1 MQLDATWPPSGP
13 PGGPARSPGDG
24 LVTALLGLLDVE
36 LRRRGRCWRVV
47 ERDRVEV
54 ALVGEPWPGRGAD
67 LRPLRTRMAERP
79 KADWPDLVEGYAE
92 DLCAPAGTRP
102 GGGVAHWS
110 DVEPDG
116 PQRGP
121 AGPGGTD
128 PAPGPAVESAAAT
141 AEDDEA
147 FTQALAAVLA
157 DPVWAADS
165 GSAQWDRIA
174 DSLRVRVLP
183 TDPGHPD
190 LPPDTAHEPDAYGEP
205 DLALRRPVADGL
217 VEAVVAERPFEAH
230 HALTAPH
237 SIELCTRAE
246 AATWQV
252 SIEAVFARARANTRA
267 DPAPQ
272 SESFDLDGAQLT
284 ALFGP
289 SHYTAAHALWLP
301 EYLAADPCW
310 REEHGALCVI
320 PHRHLV
326 VAHVIESAAV
336 ADAAGTLLRFASRL
350 YETSPGPISDQLYWW
365 QGGAL
370 TRLPSD
376 CVGQTLQLFPTERF
390 ADLLRRLRGDG

>member
-1 MQLDATWPPSGP
+1 VQLDARWPPDGP
-13 PGGPARSPGDG
+13 AEGPGPARPPGDG
-24 LVTALLGLLDVE
+24 LATALLGLLDVE

-54 ALVGEPWPGRGAD
+54 ALIGEPWPGRDAD
-67 LRPLRTRMAERP
+67 LRALRTRMAERP

-92 DLCAPAGTRP
+92 DLCAAP
-102 GGGVAHWS
+102 GDPPG
-110 DVEPDG
+110 
-116 PQRGP
+116 GP
-121 AGPGGTD
+121 AG
-128 PAPGPAVESAAAT
+128 
-141 AEDDEA
+141 
-147 FTQALAAVLA
+147 
-157 DPVWAADS
+157 
-165 GSAQWDRIA
+165 WDRIA

-183 TDPGHPD
+183 TDPGHPRH
-190 LPPDTAHEPDAYGEP
+190 PPDTAREPDAFGEP

-217 VEAVVAERPFEAH
+217 VEAVVAERRFEPRFAF
-230 HALTAPH
+230 AAPH
-237 SIELCTRAE
+237 SIELCTRQE
-246 AATWQV
+246 AASWRV
-252 SIEAVFARARANTRA
+252 PAEAVFARARANTRA

-272 SESFDLDGAQLT
+272 SESFDLDGAALT
-284 ALFGP
+284 ALFGS

-301 EYLAADPCW
+301 EHLAGLPGW
-310 REEHGALCVI
+310 REDHGALCVI

-336 ADAAGTLLRFASRL
+336 ADAAGAMLRFASRL

-390 ADLLRRLRGDG
+390 AELLRRLRGDG